1 MNTNI
6 YGDFQICISVPLK
19 EFDSK
24 INYAVT
30 KIWNTANTLQVNTV
44 YKEVIKTLFSNTF
57 TKNRLQGRVDK
68 FVQNGIL
75 FNKLNRD
82 KYSLHVNRDKS

>member
-1 MNTNI
+1 M
-6 YGDFQICISVPLK
+6 
-19 EFDSK
+19 
-24 INYAVT
+24 
-30 KIWNTANTLQVNTV
+30 

-57 TKNRLQGRVDK
+57 TKNCLQDRVDK

-75 FNKLNRD
+75 LNKLNRD